1 LQQTQPSFAE
11 NDDCRQVNLLD
22 RAQARS
28 SLAQSAG
35 RRRSRPDRCRR
46 QASLAMTRW
55 RPPAPRSTAIITR
68 EGFEKLKSELDHLW
82 HTLRPE
88 VVKALAAAA
97 AEGDR
102 SENAEYTYRKKQ
114 LGEIDR
120 RVRYLS
126 KRIPALKVAEGAP
139 ADRLSVFFGAL
150 IELENLASGE
160 TLRYRIVGPDETDA
174 KLGWIS
180 IDSPLARAVLK
191 KKLDEEFEAELPG
204 GRTRF
209 ALIGVDYPDA

>member
-1 LQQTQPSFAE
+1 M
-11 NDDCRQVNLLD
+11 
-22 RAQARS
+22 
-28 SLAQSAG
+28 
-35 RRRSRPDRCRR
+35 SRY
-46 QASLAMTRW
+46 
-55 RPPAPRSTAIITR
+55 RPPAEASTAIITR
-68 EGFEKLKSELDHLW
+68 EGFETLKIELNFLW
-82 HTLRPE
+82 KEKRPE

-126 KRIPALKVAEGAP
+126 KRIEQLKVVDQTPSDTNAIY
-139 ADRLSVFFGAL
+139 FGAWL
-150 IELENLASGE
+150 EIENADTGE

-180 IDSPLARAVLK
+180 IDSPLARAALK
-191 KKLDEEFEAELPG
+191 KHVDDEFEAHLPTG
-204 GRTRF
+204 KSKF
-209 ALIGVDYPDA
+209 FVISVSYSDS